1 MGREHD
7 WKEIEKTQLNYEQG
21 LKDQYKGI
29 DIIKISKENRKTIHK
44 MKKINAK
51 ADKLVR
57 ALLIWYVIFLILLII
72 FGTYIYIMYLN
83 NIKNRVN
90 IDFIA
95 DLKDCYG
102 INAKVIKK
110 DVDKSGNGKYVL
122 KSKEKKPIE
131 FIVIKEFGRYTFD
144 YFDRTLKEEYE
155 KSGDEIKKTFESH
168 ENHENSGLL
177 KYSLIAEPTSLN
189 DIDSIVNKFVQM
201 RDNAGKHFG
210 FDWNVNIRTDGVN
223 QRILSM
229 GETEDEESICRR
241 AKCEYVVTEVE
252 LEKEEKFTEEEIE
265 RYYKP
270 YALNLFVNGEKVLSK
285 LSKPAMQQNVIYDYY
300 NEDYTMPISALED
313 IEGIQITYDK
323 YSTPLELT
331 FKNKTYKIGGA
342 TVDLEHD
349 TVPTYIEVQTLKQIL
364 GAELE
369 FDYKKQTLNI
379 AMELIGRN

>member
-1 MGREHD
+1 MGREQD

-29 DIIKISKENRKTIHK
+29 DIVKISKENRKTIHK
-44 MKKINAK
+44 IKKINAK

-72 FGTYIYIMYLN
+72 FGTHIYIMYLN

-102 INAKVIKK
+102 INAKVIEK
-110 DVDKSGNGKYVL
+110 DIDKSENGKYVL

-131 FIVIKEFGRYTFD
+131 FIVIKKFGSYTFD

-155 KSGDEIKKTFESH
+155 KSSDEIKKTFEPH
-168 ENHENSGLL
+168 EKYNVNGEFKYNLNSNAS
-177 KYSLIAEPTSLN
+177 SLS
-189 DIDSIVNKFVQM
+189 DIDNIVHKYVQM

-210 FDWNVNIRTDGVN
+210 YNWNVNINFDGMTEK
-223 QRILSM
+223 IWSM
-229 GETEDEESICRR
+229 GSNEDEESINRR
-241 AKCEYVVTEVE
+241 IKCEYVVSKIDGGDNT
-252 LEKEEKFTEEEIE
+252 KFTDEEIT

-270 YALNLFVNGEKVLSK
+270 YSLKVFINGKEVYTTIMNQQVQQTALYSYSE
-285 LSKPAMQQNVIYDYY
+285 
-300 NEDYTMPISALED
+300 EDYTMPISALGE
-313 IEGIQITYDK
+313 IEEIQIIYDR

-331 FKNKTYKIGGA
+331 FKDKTYKIGGS
-342 TVDLEHD
+342 TVDLENS
-349 TVPTYIEVQTLKQIL
+349 TIPTYVEVQTLKQII
-364 GAELE
+364 GAKLE
-369 FDYKKQTLNI
+369 FNYKEQTLNI
-379 AMELIGRN
+379 VVK

>member
-1 MGREHD
+1 
-7 WKEIEKTQLNYEQG
+7 
-21 LKDQYKGI
+21 
-29 DIIKISKENRKTIHK
+29 
-44 MKKINAK
+44 
-51 ADKLVR
+51 
-57 ALLIWYVIFLILLII
+57 
-72 FGTYIYIMYLN
+72 
-83 NIKNRVN
+83 
-90 IDFIA
+90 
-95 DLKDCYG
+95 
-102 INAKVIKK
+102 
-110 DVDKSGNGKYVL
+110 
-122 KSKEKKPIE
+122 
-131 FIVIKEFGRYTFD
+131 
-144 YFDRTLKEEYE
+144 
-155 KSGDEIKKTFESH
+155 
-168 ENHENSGLL
+168 
-177 KYSLIAEPTSLN
+177 
-189 DIDSIVNKFVQM
+189 M

-241 AKCEYVVTEVE
+241 AKCEYVFTEVE

-313 IEGIQITYDK
+313 IEGVQITYDK

-342 TVDLEHD
+342 TANLEHNII
-349 TVPTYIEVQTLKQIL
+349 PTYIEVQNVKQIL
-364 GAELE
+364 EAELE

-379 AMELIGRN
+379 VMK

>member
-1 MGREHD
+1 MGREQD

-44 MKKINAK
+44 IKKINAK

-72 FGTYIYIMYLN
+72 FGTHIYIMYLN

-102 INAKVIKK
+102 INAKVIEK
-110 DVDKSGNGKYVL
+110 DIDKSENGKYVL

-131 FIVIKEFGRYTFD
+131 FIVIKKFGSYTFD

-155 KSGDEIKKTFESH
+155 KSSDEIKKTFEPH
-168 ENHENSGLL
+168 EEYNVNGGFKYNLNSNAS
-177 KYSLIAEPTSLN
+177 SLS
-189 DIDSIVNKFVQM
+189 DIDNIVHKYVQM

-210 FDWNVNIRTDGVN
+210 YNWNVNINFDGMTEK
-223 QRILSM
+223 IWSM
-229 GETEDEESICRR
+229 GSIEDEESIARR
-241 AKCEYVVTEVE
+241 VKCEYVVAKVNGGDNT
-252 LEKEEKFTEEEIE
+252 KFTAEEIT

-270 YALNLFVNGEKVLSK
+270 YSLKVFINGKEVYTTIMNQQVQQTALYSYSE
-285 LSKPAMQQNVIYDYY
+285 
-300 NEDYTMPISALED
+300 EDYTMPISALGE
-313 IEGIQITYDK
+313 IEVVQITYNK
-323 YSTPLELT
+323 YSMPLELT
-331 FKNKTYKIGGA
+331 FKDKTYKIGGS
-342 TVDLEHD
+342 TVDLENS
-349 TVPTYIEVQTLKQIL
+349 TIPTYVEVQTLKQII
-364 GAELE
+364 GAKLE
-369 FDYKKQTLNI
+369 FNYKEQTLNI
-379 AMELIGRN
+379 VVK

>member
-1 MGREHD
+1 MGREQD

-21 LKDQYKGI
+21 IKDQYKGI

-131 FIVIKEFGRYTFD
+131 FIVIKKFGSYTFD
-144 YFDRTLKEEYE
+144 YFDRILKCEYENSSNDIKQTFEPHEEYNVNGE
-155 KSGDEIKKTFESH
+155 FEYNLNANAS
-168 ENHENSGLL
+168 
-177 KYSLIAEPTSLN
+177 SLS
-189 DIDSIVNKFVQM
+189 DIDNIVHKYVQM

-210 FDWNVNIRTDGVN
+210 YNWNVNINFDGMTEK
-223 QRILSM
+223 IWSM
-229 GETEDEESICRR
+229 GSNEDEESINRR
-241 AKCEYVVTEVE
+241 IKCEYVVSKIDGGDNT
-252 LEKEEKFTEEEIE
+252 KFTDEEIT

-270 YALNLFVNGEKVLSK
+270 YSLKVFINGKEVYTTIMNQQVQQTALYSYSE
-285 LSKPAMQQNVIYDYY
+285 
-300 NEDYTMPISALED
+300 EDYTMPISALGE
-313 IEGIQITYDK
+313 IEEVQITYNK
-323 YSTPLELT
+323 YSMPLELT
-331 FKNKTYKIGGA
+331 FKDKTYKIGGS
-342 TVDLEHD
+342 TVDLENS
-349 TVPTYIEVQTLKQIL
+349 TIPTYVEVQTLKQII
-364 GAELE
+364 GAKLE
-369 FDYKKQTLNI
+369 FNYKEQKLNI
-379 AMELIGRN
+379 VVK

>member
-1 MGREHD
+1 MGREQD

-29 DIIKISKENRKTIHK
+29 DIVKISKENRKTIHK
-44 MKKINAK
+44 IKKINAK

-72 FGTYIYIMYLN
+72 FGTHIYIMYLN

-102 INAKVIKK
+102 INAKVIEK
-110 DVDKSGNGKYVL
+110 DIDKSENGKYVL

-131 FIVIKEFGRYTFD
+131 FIVIKKFGSYTFD

-155 KSGDEIKKTFESH
+155 KSSDEIKKTFEPH
-168 ENHENSGLL
+168 E
-177 KYSLIAEPTSLN
+177 KYNVNGEFKYNLNANASSLS
-189 DIDSIVNKFVQM
+189 DIDNIVHKYVQM

-210 FDWNVNIRTDGVN
+210 YNWNVNINFDGMTEK
-223 QRILSM
+223 IWSM
-229 GETEDEESICRR
+229 GSNEDEESISRR
-241 AKCEYVVTEVE
+241 VKCEYVVAKVNGGDNT
-252 LEKEEKFTEEEIE
+252 KFTDEEIT

-270 YALNLFVNGEKVLSK
+270 YSLKVFINGKEVYIIIMNQQVQQTALYSYSE
-285 LSKPAMQQNVIYDYY
+285 
-300 NEDYTMPISALED
+300 EDYTMPISALGE
-313 IEGIQITYDK
+313 IEEIQIIYDR

-331 FKNKTYKIGGA
+331 FKDKTYKIGGS
-342 TVDLEHD
+342 TVDLENS
-349 TVPTYIEVQTLKQIL
+349 TIPTYVEVQTLKQII
-364 GAELE
+364 GAKLE
-369 FDYKKQTLNI
+369 FNYKEQTLNI
-379 AMELIGRN
+379 VVK

>member
-1 MGREHD
+1 MGREQD

-44 MKKINAK
+44 IKKINAK

-72 FGTYIYIMYLN
+72 FGIHIYIMYLN

-102 INAKVIKK
+102 INAKVIEK
-110 DVDKSGNGKYVL
+110 DIDKSENGKYVL

-131 FIVIKEFGRYTFD
+131 FIVIKEFGSYTFD

-155 KSGDEIKKTFESH
+155 KSSDEIKKTFEPH
-168 ENHENSGLL
+168 EEYNVNGGFKYNLNSNAS
-177 KYSLIAEPTSLN
+177 SLS
-189 DIDSIVNKFVQM
+189 DIDNIVHKYVQM

-210 FDWNVNIRTDGVN
+210 YNWNVNINFDGMTEK
-223 QRILSM
+223 IWSM
-229 GETEDEESICRR
+229 GSNEDEESISRR
-241 AKCEYVVTEVE
+241 VKCEYVVAKVNGGDNT
-252 LEKEEKFTEEEIE
+252 KFTDEEIT

-270 YALNLFVNGEKVLSK
+270 YSLKVFINGKEVYTTIMNQQVQQTALYSYSE
-285 LSKPAMQQNVIYDYY
+285 
-300 NEDYTMPISALED
+300 EDYTMPISALGE
-313 IEGIQITYDK
+313 IEEIQITYNK

-331 FKNKTYKIGGA
+331 FKDKTYKIGGS
-342 TVDLEHD
+342 TVDLENS
-349 TVPTYIEVQTLKQIL
+349 TIPTYVEVQTLKQII
-364 GAELE
+364 GAKLE
-369 FDYKKQTLNI
+369 FNYKEQTLNI
-379 AMELIGRN
+379 VVK

>member
-1 MGREHD
+1 MGREQD

-21 LKDQYKGI
+21 IKDQYKGI
-29 DIIKISKENRKTIHK
+29 DIVKISKENRKTIHK

-51 ADKLVR
+51 ADKLVK
-57 ALLIWYVIFLILLII
+57 ALFIWYVIFLILLIML
-72 FGTYIYIMYLN
+72 GLYIYIMYLN
-83 NIKNRVN
+83 NIKSRVN
-90 IDFIA
+90 IDFIS

-110 DVDKSGNGKYVL
+110 DIDKSGNGKYVL

-131 FIVIKEFGRYTFD
+131 FIVIKEFGSYMFD

-241 AKCEYVVTEVE
+241 AKCEYVFTEVE

-313 IEGIQITYDK
+313 IEGVQITYDK

-342 TVDLEHD
+342 TANLEHNII
-349 TVPTYIEVQTLKQIL
+349 PTYIEVQNVKQIL
-364 GAELE
+364 EAELE

-379 AMELIGRN
+379 VMK

>member
-1 MGREHD
+1 MGREQD

-29 DIIKISKENRKTIHK
+29 DIVKISKENRKTIHK
-44 MKKINAK
+44 IKKINAK

-72 FGTYIYIMYLN
+72 FGTHIYIMYLN

-102 INAKVIKK
+102 INAKVIEK
-110 DVDKSGNGKYVL
+110 DIDKSENGKYVL

-131 FIVIKEFGRYTFD
+131 FIVIKKFGSYTFD

-155 KSGDEIKKTFESH
+155 KSSDEIKKTFEPH
-168 ENHENSGLL
+168 E
-177 KYSLIAEPTSLN
+177 KYKVNGEFKYNLNANASSLS
-189 DIDSIVNKFVQM
+189 DIDNIVHKYIQM

-210 FDWNVNIRTDGVN
+210 YNWNVNINFDGMTEK
-223 QRILSM
+223 IWSM
-229 GETEDEESICRR
+229 GSNEDEESISRR
-241 AKCEYVVTEVE
+241 VKCEYVVAKVNGGDNT
-252 LEKEEKFTEEEIE
+252 KFTDEEIT

-270 YALNLFVNGEKVLSK
+270 YSLKVFINGKEVYTTIMNQQVQQTALYSYSE
-285 LSKPAMQQNVIYDYY
+285 
-300 NEDYTMPISALED
+300 EDYTMPISALGE
-313 IEGIQITYDK
+313 IEEIQITYNK

-331 FKNKTYKIGGA
+331 FKDKTYKIGGS
-342 TVDLEHD
+342 TVDLENS
-349 TVPTYIEVQTLKQIL
+349 TIPTYVEVQTLKQII
-364 GAELE
+364 GAKLE
-369 FDYKKQTLNI
+369 FNYKEQTLNI
-379 AMELIGRN
+379 VVK

>member
-1 MGREHD
+1 MGREQD

-29 DIIKISKENRKTIHK
+29 DIVKISKENRKTIHK
-44 MKKINAK
+44 IKKINAK

-72 FGTYIYIMYLN
+72 FGTHIYIMYLN

-102 INAKVIKK
+102 INAKVIEK
-110 DVDKSGNGKYVL
+110 DIDKSENGKYVL

-131 FIVIKEFGRYTFD
+131 FIVIKKFGSYTFD

-155 KSGDEIKKTFESH
+155 KSSDEIKKTFEPH
-168 ENHENSGLL
+168 E
-177 KYSLIAEPTSLN
+177 KYNVNGEFKYNLNANASSLS
-189 DIDSIVNKFVQM
+189 DIDKIVHKYIQM

-210 FDWNVNIRTDGVN
+210 YNWNVNINFDGMTEK
-223 QRILSM
+223 IWSM
-229 GETEDEESICRR
+229 GSNEDEESISRR
-241 AKCEYVVTEVE
+241 VKCEYVVAKVNGGDNT
-252 LEKEEKFTEEEIE
+252 KFTDEEIT

-270 YALNLFVNGEKVLSK
+270 YSLKVFINGKEVYTTIMNQQVQQTALYSYSE
-285 LSKPAMQQNVIYDYY
+285 
-300 NEDYTMPISALED
+300 EDYTMPISALGE
-313 IEGIQITYDK
+313 IEEIQITYNK

-331 FKNKTYKIGGA
+331 FKDKTYKIGGS
-342 TVDLEHD
+342 TVDLENS
-349 TVPTYIEVQTLKQIL
+349 TIPTYVEVQTLKQII
-364 GAELE
+364 GAKLE
-369 FDYKKQTLNI
+369 FNYKEQTLNI
-379 AMELIGRN
+379 VVK

>member
-1 MGREHD
+1 MGRQQD

-44 MKKINAK
+44 IKKINAK

-72 FGTYIYIMYLN
+72 FGTHIYIMYLN

-110 DVDKSGNGKYVL
+110 DVDKSENGKYVL

-131 FIVIKEFGRYTFD
+131 FIVIKKFGSYTFD

-155 KSGDEIKKTFESH
+155 KSSDEIKKTFEPH
-168 ENHENSGLL
+168 EEYNVNGGFKYNLNSNAS
-177 KYSLIAEPTSLN
+177 SLS
-189 DIDSIVNKFVQM
+189 DIDNIVHKYVQM

-210 FDWNVNIRTDGVN
+210 YNWNVNINFDGMTEK
-223 QRILSM
+223 IWSM
-229 GETEDEESICRR
+229 GSNEDEESIARR
-241 AKCEYVVTEVE
+241 VKCEYVVAKVNGGDNT
-252 LEKEEKFTEEEIE
+252 KFTAEEIT

-270 YALNLFVNGEKVLSK
+270 YSLKVFINGKEVYTTIMNQQVQQTALYSYSE
-285 LSKPAMQQNVIYDYY
+285 
-300 NEDYTMPISALED
+300 EDYTMPISALGE
-313 IEGIQITYDK
+313 IEVVQITYNK
-323 YSTPLELT
+323 YSMPLELT
-331 FKNKTYKIGGA
+331 FKDKTYKIGGS
-342 TVDLEHD
+342 TVDLENS
-349 TVPTYIEVQTLKQIL
+349 TIPTYVEVQTLKQII
-364 GAELE
+364 GAKLE
-369 FDYKKQTLNI
+369 FNYKEQKLNI
-379 AMELIGRN
+379 VVK

>member
-1 MGREHD
+1 MGREQD

-29 DIIKISKENRKTIHK
+29 DIVKISKENRKTIHK
-44 MKKINAK
+44 IKKINAK

-72 FGTYIYIMYLN
+72 FGTHIYIMYLN

-102 INAKVIKK
+102 INAKVIEK
-110 DVDKSGNGKYVL
+110 DIDKSENGKYVL

-131 FIVIKEFGRYTFD
+131 FIVIKEFGSYTFD

-155 KSGDEIKKTFESH
+155 KSSDEIKKTFEPH
-168 ENHENSGLL
+168 E
-177 KYSLIAEPTSLN
+177 KYNVNGEFKYNLNANASSLS
-189 DIDSIVNKFVQM
+189 DIDNIVHKYIQM

-210 FDWNVNIRTDGVN
+210 YDWNVNINFDGMTEK
-223 QRILSM
+223 IWSM
-229 GETEDEESICRR
+229 GSNEDEESINRR
-241 AKCEYVVTEVE
+241 IKCEYVVSKIDGGDNT
-252 LEKEEKFTEEEIE
+252 KFTAEEIT

-270 YALNLFVNGEKVLSK
+270 YSLKVFINGKEVYTTIMNQQVQQTALYSYSE
-285 LSKPAMQQNVIYDYY
+285 
-300 NEDYTMPISALED
+300 EDYTMPISALGE
-313 IEGIQITYDK
+313 IEEIQIIYDR

-331 FKNKTYKIGGA
+331 FKDKTYKIGGS
-342 TVDLEHD
+342 TVDLENS
-349 TVPTYIEVQTLKQIL
+349 TIPTYVEVQTLKQII
-364 GAELE
+364 GAKLE
-369 FDYKKQTLNI
+369 FNYKEQKLNI
-379 AMELIGRN
+379 VVK

>member
-1 MGREHD
+1 MGREQD

-21 LKDQYKGI
+21 IKDQYKGI
-29 DIIKISKENRKTIHK
+29 DIVKISKENRKTIHK

-51 ADKLVR
+51 ADKLVK
-57 ALLIWYVIFLILLII
+57 ALFIWYVIFLILLIML
-72 FGTYIYIMYLN
+72 GLYIYIMYLN
-83 NIKNRVN
+83 NIKSRVN
-90 IDFIA
+90 IDFIS
-95 DLKDCYG
+95 DLKNCYG

-110 DVDKSGNGKYVL
+110 DIDKSGNGKYVL

-131 FIVIKEFGRYTFD
+131 FIVIKEFGSYMFD

-210 FDWNVNIRTDGVN
+210 FDWNVNIRRTDGVN

-241 AKCEYVVTEVE
+241 AKCEYVVIEVE

-270 YALNLFVNGEKVLSK
+270 YALNLFVNGEEVLSK
-285 LSKPAMQQNVIYDYY
+285 LSKPVMQQNVIYDYY

-313 IEGIQITYDK
+313 IEGVQITYDK

-331 FKNKTYKIGGA
+331 FKDKTYKIGGA
-342 TVDLEHD
+342 TVNIEHN
-349 TVPTYIEVQTLKQIL
+349 TIPTYIEVQNVKQIL
-364 GAELE
+364 EAELE

-379 AMELIGRN
+379 VMK

>member
-1 MGREHD
+1 MGREQD

-29 DIIKISKENRKTIHK
+29 DIVKISKENRKTIHK
-44 MKKINAK
+44 IKKINAK

-72 FGTYIYIMYLN
+72 FGTHIYIMYLN

-102 INAKVIKK
+102 INAKVIEK
-110 DVDKSGNGKYVL
+110 DIDKSENGKYVL

-131 FIVIKEFGRYTFD
+131 FIVIKKFGSYTFD

-155 KSGDEIKKTFESH
+155 KSSDEIKKTFEPH
-168 ENHENSGLL
+168 E
-177 KYSLIAEPTSLN
+177 KYNVNGEFKYNLNANASSLS
-189 DIDSIVNKFVQM
+189 DIDNIVHKYIQM

-210 FDWNVNIRTDGVN
+210 YNWNVNINFDGMTEK
-223 QRILSM
+223 IWSM
-229 GETEDEESICRR
+229 GSNEDEESIARR
-241 AKCEYVVTEVE
+241 VKCEYVVAKVNGGDNT
-252 LEKEEKFTEEEIE
+252 KFTAEEIT

-270 YALNLFVNGEKVLSK
+270 YSLKVFINGKEVYTTIMNQQVQQTALYSYSE
-285 LSKPAMQQNVIYDYY
+285 
-300 NEDYTMPISALED
+300 EDYTMPISALGE
-313 IEGIQITYDK
+313 IEEIQITYNK

-331 FKNKTYKIGGA
+331 FKDKTYKIGGS
-342 TVDLEHD
+342 TVDLENS
-349 TVPTYIEVQTLKQIL
+349 TIPTYVEVQTLKQII
-364 GAELE
+364 GAKLE
-369 FDYKKQTLNI
+369 FNYKEQTLNI
-379 AMELIGRN
+379 VVK

>member
-1 MGREHD
+1 MGREQD

-29 DIIKISKENRKTIHK
+29 DIVKISKENRKTIHK
-44 MKKINAK
+44 IKKINAK

-72 FGTYIYIMYLN
+72 FGTHIYIMYLN

-102 INAKVIKK
+102 INAKVIEK
-110 DVDKSGNGKYVL
+110 DIDKSENGKYVL

-131 FIVIKEFGRYTFD
+131 FIVIKKFGSYTFD

-155 KSGDEIKKTFESH
+155 KSSDEIKKTFEPH
-168 ENHENSGLL
+168 E
-177 KYSLIAEPTSLN
+177 KYNVNGEFKYNLNANASSLS
-189 DIDSIVNKFVQM
+189 DIDNIVHKYIQM

-210 FDWNVNIRTDGVN
+210 YNWNVNINFDGMTEK
-223 QRILSM
+223 IWSM
-229 GETEDEESICRR
+229 GSNEDEESISRR
-241 AKCEYVVTEVE
+241 VKCEYVVAKVNGGDNT
-252 LEKEEKFTEEEIE
+252 KFTDEEIT

-270 YALNLFVNGEKVLSK
+270 YSLKVFINGKEVYTTIMNQQVQQTALYSYSE
-285 LSKPAMQQNVIYDYY
+285 
-300 NEDYTMPISALED
+300 EDYTMPISALGE
-313 IEGIQITYDK
+313 IEEIQITYNK

-331 FKNKTYKIGGA
+331 FKDKTYKTGGS
-342 TVDLEHD
+342 TVDLENS
-349 TVPTYIEVQTLKQIL
+349 TIPTYVEVQTLKQII
-364 GAELE
+364 GAKLE
-369 FDYKKQTLNI
+369 FNYKEQTLNI
-379 AMELIGRN
+379 VVK

>member
-1 MGREHD
+1 MGREQD

-21 LKDQYKGI
+21 IKDQYKGI
-29 DIIKISKENRKTIHK
+29 DIVKISKENRKTIHK

-51 ADKLVR
+51 ADKLVK
-57 ALLIWYVIFLILLII
+57 ALFIWYVIFLILLIML
-72 FGTYIYIMYLN
+72 GLYIYIMYLN
-83 NIKNRVN
+83 NIKSRVN
-90 IDFIA
+90 IDFIS

-110 DVDKSGNGKYVL
+110 DIDKSGNGKYVL

-131 FIVIKEFGRYTFD
+131 FIVIKEFGSYMFD

-229 GETEDEESICRR
+229 GETEDKESICRR
-241 AKCEYVVTEVE
+241 AKCEYVFTEVE

-300 NEDYTMPISALED
+300 NEDYTIPISALED

-342 TVDLEHD
+342 TANLEHNII
-349 TVPTYIEVQTLKQIL
+349 PTYIEVQNVKQIL
-364 GAELE
+364 EAELE

-379 AMELIGRN
+379 VMK

>member
-1 MGREHD
+1 MGREQD

-29 DIIKISKENRKTIHK
+29 DIVKISKENRKTIHK
-44 MKKINAK
+44 IKKINAK

-72 FGTYIYIMYLN
+72 FGTHIYIMYLN

-102 INAKVIKK
+102 INAKVIEK
-110 DVDKSGNGKYVL
+110 DIDKSENGKYVL

-131 FIVIKEFGRYTFD
+131 FIVIKKFGSYTFD

-155 KSGDEIKKTFESH
+155 KSSDEIKKTFEPH
-168 ENHENSGLL
+168 EEYNVNGGFKYNLNSNAS
-177 KYSLIAEPTSLN
+177 SLS
-189 DIDSIVNKFVQM
+189 DIDNIVHKYVQM

-210 FDWNVNIRTDGVN
+210 YNWNVNINFDGMTEK
-223 QRILSM
+223 IWSM
-229 GETEDEESICRR
+229 GSNEDEESISRR
-241 AKCEYVVTEVE
+241 VKCEYVVAKVNGGDNT
-252 LEKEEKFTEEEIE
+252 KFTDEEIT

-270 YALNLFVNGEKVLSK
+270 YSLKVFINGKEVYTTIMNQQVQQTALYSYSE
-285 LSKPAMQQNVIYDYY
+285 
-300 NEDYTMPISALED
+300 EDYTMPISALGE
-313 IEGIQITYDK
+313 IEEIQITYNK

-331 FKNKTYKIGGA
+331 FKDKTYKIGGS
-342 TVDLEHD
+342 TVDLENS
-349 TVPTYIEVQTLKQIL
+349 TIPTYVEVQTLKQII
-364 GAELE
+364 GAKLE
-369 FDYKKQTLNI
+369 FNYKEQTLNI
-379 AMELIGRN
+379 VVK

>member
-1 MGREHD
+1 MGREQD

-131 FIVIKEFGRYTFD
+131 FIVIKKFGSYTFD
-144 YFDRTLKEEYE
+144 YFDRILKCEYENSSNDIKQTFEPHEEYNVNGE
-155 KSGDEIKKTFESH
+155 FEYNLNANAS
-168 ENHENSGLL
+168 
-177 KYSLIAEPTSLN
+177 SLS
-189 DIDSIVNKFVQM
+189 DIDNIVHKYVQM

-210 FDWNVNIRTDGVN
+210 YNWNVNINFDGMTEK
-223 QRILSM
+223 IWSM
-229 GETEDEESICRR
+229 GSNEDEESINRR
-241 AKCEYVVTEVE
+241 IKCEYVVSKIDGGDNT
-252 LEKEEKFTEEEIE
+252 KFTDEEIT

-270 YALNLFVNGEKVLSK
+270 YSLKVFINGKEVYTTIMNQQVQQTALYSYSE
-285 LSKPAMQQNVIYDYY
+285 
-300 NEDYTMPISALED
+300 EDYTMPISALGE
-313 IEGIQITYDK
+313 IEEVQITYNK
-323 YSTPLELT
+323 YSMPLELT
-331 FKNKTYKIGGA
+331 FKDKTYKIGGS
-342 TVDLEHD
+342 TVDLENS
-349 TVPTYIEVQTLKQIL
+349 TIPTYVEVQTLKQII
-364 GAELE
+364 GAKLE
-369 FDYKKQTLNI
+369 FNYKEQKLNI
-379 AMELIGRN
+379 VVK

>member
-1 MGREHD
+1 MGREQD

-21 LKDQYKGI
+21 IKDQYKGI
-29 DIIKISKENRKTIHK
+29 DIVKISKENRKTIHK

-51 ADKLVR
+51 ADKLVK
-57 ALLIWYVIFLILLII
+57 ALLIWYVIFLILLIML
-72 FGTYIYIMYLN
+72 GLYIYIMYLN
-83 NIKNRVN
+83 NIKSRVN
-90 IDFIA
+90 IDFIS

-110 DVDKSGNGKYVL
+110 DIDKSGNGKYVL

-131 FIVIKEFGRYTFD
+131 FIVIKEFGSYMFD

-241 AKCEYVVTEVE
+241 AKCEYVFTEVE
-252 LEKEEKFTEEEIE
+252 LKKEEKFTEEEIE

-285 LSKPAMQQNVIYDYY
+285 LSKPAMQQNVIYDCY

-313 IEGIQITYDK
+313 IEGVQITYDK

-342 TVDLEHD
+342 TVNLEHN
-349 TVPTYIEVQTLKQIL
+349 TIPTYIEVQNVKQIL
-364 GAELE
+364 EAELE

-379 AMELIGRN
+379 VMK

>member
-1 MGREHD
+1 MGREQD

-44 MKKINAK
+44 IKKINAK

-72 FGTYIYIMYLN
+72 FGTHIYIMYLN

-102 INAKVIKK
+102 INEKVIEK
-110 DVDKSGNGKYVL
+110 DIDKSENGKYVL

-131 FIVIKEFGRYTFD
+131 FIVIKKFGSYTFD

-155 KSGDEIKKTFESH
+155 KSSDEIKKTFEPH
-168 ENHENSGLL
+168 E
-177 KYSLIAEPTSLN
+177 KYNVNGEFKYNLNANASSLS
-189 DIDSIVNKFVQM
+189 DIDNIVHKYIQM

-210 FDWNVNIRTDGVN
+210 YNWNVNINFDGMTEK
-223 QRILSM
+223 IWSM
-229 GETEDEESICRR
+229 GSNEDEESISRR
-241 AKCEYVVTEVE
+241 VKCEYVVAKVNGGDNT
-252 LEKEEKFTEEEIE
+252 KFTDEEIT

-270 YALNLFVNGEKVLSK
+270 YSLKVFINGKEVYTTIMNQQVQQTALYSYSE
-285 LSKPAMQQNVIYDYY
+285 
-300 NEDYTMPISALED
+300 EDYTMPISALGE
-313 IEGIQITYDK
+313 IEEIQITYNK

-331 FKNKTYKIGGA
+331 FKDKTYKIGGS
-342 TVDLEHD
+342 TVDLENS
-349 TVPTYIEVQTLKQIL
+349 TIPTYVEVQTLKQII
-364 GAELE
+364 GAKLE
-369 FDYKKQTLNI
+369 FNYKEQKLNI
-379 AMELIGRN
+379 VVK